1 MWFRLIL
8 SCISASHTLII
19 VLMLWRALVM
29 ESAFW
34 RLGSVTRENAFGDS
48 WPCLASNK
56 CTNKCCCQVLSSKQD
71 FDGSGHC
78 RACDCFESSCTCK
91 PPSVG
96 VNKIDSSCNVG
107 LRLAYVKSRK
117 WVYEVILPKGQNKM
131 IQRACHKI
139 LMWEGTISW
148 ITVLFAL
155 QMKCRSVPWS
165 KCPGGG
171 IQDCRHCDEWRQT

>member
-1 MWFRLIL
+1 MCVVSGL
-8 SCISASHTLII
+8 SCISASHALIT
-19 VLMLWRALVM
+19 VLMLCKALVM
-29 ESAFW
+29 DPVFW
-34 RLGSVTRENAFGDS
+34 HLDDITRENAFGDP
-48 WPCLASNK
+48 WPCLASK
-56 CTNKCCCQVLSSKQD
+56 KRTNKCCQVLSSKQD
-71 FDGSGHC
+71 FDGSDHC
-78 RACDCFESSCTCK
+78 IACDCFESNFTCK

-96 VNKIDSSCNVG
+96 VSKISSSCNVE

-139 LMWEGTISW
+139 LTWEGTISW
-148 ITVLFAL
+148 ITVLFAV

-165 KCPGGG
+165 KCTGEG